1 MPQIFKKIKKEEAK
15 KQRSVWEKLKVSE
28 LKDKL
33 RTLEAAT
40 GGKKSELISRLEET
54 LQSQAHS
61 NDNGSNDS
69 DDSGDEA
76 GTPAVSGDYPGC
88 LAHGRNKL
96 YSTSGSTL
104 LLALCIIPVLWPL
117 VDHTDPVW
125 ECMVMFCKI
134 TCMLLKHSFTYDEV
148 VALQDLIEEH
158 RQKFLETHGKHN
170 FTPKLHYLFHIPANI
185 LQFGPPRNYWCMRF
199 EAKHRFFKRLVRSMH
214 WLSFEMAL
222 CERHCMAQAYLKMR
236 PEPTYWNKVVTKGAV
251 ECVVQIKDCPWA
263 LALSSKMRLAGGEDL
278 KHTQA
283 QEIWVR
289 GQVFKVAQPGVDL
302 NNSFSFS
309 DSHS

>member
-1 MPQIFKKIKKEEAK
+1 M
-15 KQRSVWEKLKVSE
+15 RN
-28 LKDKL
+28 KL
-33 RTLEAAT
+33 RTLGAAT
-40 GGKKSELISRLEET
+40 DGKKSELISRLEEA

-76 GTPAVSGDYPGC
+76 GIPAVSGDYPGC
-88 LAHGRNKL
+88 LAYGRKKL

-104 LLALCIIPVLWPL
+104 LLALCIVPVLWPL

-170 FTPKLHYLFHIPANI
+170 FTPVSPCVLSLPSFETINHVQKLHYLFHIPANI

-199 EAKHRFFKRLVRSMH
+199 EAKHRFFKRCFPLAIGFNDG
-214 WLSFEMAL
+214 LG
-222 CERHCMAQAYLKMR
+222 CM
-236 PEPTYWNKVVTKGAV
+236 
-251 ECVVQIKDCPWA
+251 QIGSVNE
-263 LALSSKMRLAGGEDL
+263 LA
-278 KHTQA
+278 
-283 QEIWVR
+283 
-289 GQVFKVAQPGVDL
+289 
-302 NNSFSFS
+302 
-309 DSHS
+309 